1 VHHAPRAIHIH
12 AANRNHA
19 PRNFARSAHQLT
31 RLFSRAQDQVD
42 NYFWRKSLNLLQVIE
57 KAIPIPLDS
66 YRILIETPVRS
77 PVKDRN

>member
-42 NYFWRKSLNLLQVIE
+42 NYFWRKSLNLLQVIG

-66 YRILIETPVRS
+66 YHILIEIPVCS